1 MIIAGTRDAGM
12 MQAAHAVADPMFVQA
27 RVEQTMPADAVAH
40 APAFEQLYEVMG
52 FDRTNLDAMLVH
64 TAPLNY
70 QQIWGGN
77 LLQPN

>member
-1 MIIAGTRDAGM
+1 
-12 MQAAHAVADPMFVQA
+12 MQAAHAVTDPMFV
-27 RVEQTMPADAVAH
+27 RSVEQTMPPDAQR

-52 FDRTNLDAMLVH
+52 FDRTNLDARLVH

-70 QQIWGGN
+70 QKIWGGN